1 MIAEL
6 LGGRLIRDRR
16 AALPALVLAL
26 CGCSGG
32 TQDSPTENWRDLQVH
47 VESRSY
53 APIPGMK
60 ELLVFI
66 NRNRVL
72 PAWDCRVDLR
82 TSDADPWKQAIE
94 DGHVGVYRRAAKVDG
109 REHSVLQIWIHAE
122 GNETVLRIPLESQP
136 ASPVGA
142 RDNRVSA
149 TLAK

>member
-16 AALPALVLAL
+16 AALPALVLTL
-26 CGCSGG
+26 FGCSGG
-32 TQDSPTENWRDLQVH
+32 TQDSATENWRDLQVH

-94 DGHVGVYRRAAKVDG
+94 DGHVGVYRRAAKVDE
-109 REHSVLQIWIHAE
+109 RDHSVLQIWIHAE
-122 GNETVLRIPLESQP
+122 GNETVLRIPLKSQP

-142 RDNRVSA
+142 GDNRVSA